1 MTELEQRLVEL
12 EIRYTHQSSQ
22 LDELNDELTRANGRI
37 DQLLRDVQRLLGMV
51 ASMAPQTEES
61 PDE

>member
-12 EIRYTHQSSQ
+12 EIRYTYQSSQ
-22 LDELNDELTRANGRI
+22 IDELNDELTRANGRI
-37 DQLLRDVQRLLGMV
+37 DLLQRDIARLLGMI
-51 ASMAPQTEES
+51 ASMAPPAEES